1 VGEDFSRRHFFGNQQ
16 ENIVQKTESMN
27 EIKVKVSR
35 GMIGLFALSCLAAG
49 AIFWYRYREDPTA
62 TFYSPLL
69 NVGVLLGSIW
79 IAFPKL
85 PGVKDYIEVTPKGL
99 AIVVASVF
107 AIVMFPRLAVPGLIV
122 FGVLWFFVKPRT
134 KKR

>member
-1 VGEDFSRRHFFGNQQ
+1 
-16 ENIVQKTESMN
+16 MN

-35 GMIGLFALSCLAAG
+35 GMIGLFALSCLALG
-49 AIFWYRYREDPTA
+49 AIFWYRSTEDPTA

-79 IAFPKL
+79 IAFPKI
-85 PGVKDYIEVTPKGL
+85 PGVKEYIEVTPKGL
-99 AIVVASVF
+99 TIVVASVF

-122 FGVLWFFVKPRT
+122 LGVLWFFVKPRT